1 MRTLS
6 LSTKTYT
13 SRDIEVLYKKTVP
26 KNLSK
31 FTAKHQCQGCQ
42 AEACNFIKKEPLAQV
57 FSCESW
63 KIFRN
68 TFFTEYL
75 RTTASAAHAIEA
87 LDMTENSSSQHFM
100 YVSPN
105 RSPKS

>member
-31 FTAKHQCQGCQ
+31 FTAKHLCQGCQ
-42 AEACNFIKKEPLAQV
+42 AEACNFIKKGTLSQMFSREFCEMSKNTLFYRTPLVA
-57 FSCESW
+57 
-63 KIFRN
+63 
-68 TFFTEYL
+68 
-75 RTTASAAHAIEA
+75 ASVYS
-87 LDMTENSSSQHFM
+87 N
-100 YVSPN
+100 
-105 RSPKS
+105 

>member
-1 MRTLS
+1 MRTLC

-13 SRDIEVLYKKTVP
+13 SSDIEVLYKKTVP

-31 FTAKHQCQGCQ
+31 FTGKHLCHGCQ
-42 AEACNFIKKEPLAQV
+42 AEACNFIEKEPLAQV

-63 KIFRN
+63 EIFRN
-68 TFFTEYL
+68 TSFTEYL